1 MAFNGRIL
9 LDITKLVTLSTT
21 EITYY
26 FHALK
31 INVLCHATTEFSSTL
46 QRTS

>member
-1 MAFNGRIL
+1 MAFNGRNL
-9 LDITKLVTLSTT
+9 LDITEQVTLSTT

-31 INVLCHATTEFSSTL
+31 INVPCYH
-46 QRTS
+46 